1 MKAQAWQTE
10 SFTFVLPESAD
21 AACVWVVLNPDADP
35 EQPVQLLTRSL
46 AQQLARMSDL
56 SVATPDKLQKLMK
69 SVLAKNKVALALISD
84 STICPDTLQGNL
96 DVTHGHVTVE
106 DLAVLR
112 ERAKT
117 SKSAALLSDSASE
130 EERLAWHEHQ
140 RFRKAVEQ
148 LRPTSKEAIFRE
160 YFPDTPDGSYDDI
173 WDRMEMRAQN
183 AERLMRRRT
192 LSVFKKMYRTLH

>member
-46 AQQLARMSDL
+46 AQQLARMSDQ

-84 STICPDTLQGNL
+84 STICPAT
-96 DVTHGHVTVE
+96 
-106 DLAVLR
+106 
-112 ERAKT
+112 
-117 SKSAALLSDSASE
+117 
-130 EERLAWHEHQ
+130 
-140 RFRKAVEQ
+140 
-148 LRPTSKEAIFRE
+148 
-160 YFPDTPDGSYDDI
+160 
-173 WDRMEMRAQN
+173 
-183 AERLMRRRT
+183 
-192 LSVFKKMYRTLH
+192 

>member
-1 MKAQAWQTE
+1 MPESATKHTEGGLRCKFLEVIYEGETNEFHEELPGERLDVAVYWRLSTGEVRCWSLKHLLSRDFHELRGAHDHLLYQAVGDSRQLWPIGACSPEKYETLQATTVKAQAWQTE

-84 STICPDTLQGNL
+84 STICP
-96 DVTHGHVTVE
+96 
-106 DLAVLR
+106 
-112 ERAKT
+112 
-117 SKSAALLSDSASE
+117 
-130 EERLAWHEHQ
+130 
-140 RFRKAVEQ
+140 
-148 LRPTSKEAIFRE
+148 
-160 YFPDTPDGSYDDI
+160 
-173 WDRMEMRAQN
+173 
-183 AERLMRRRT
+183 
-192 LSVFKKMYRTLH
+192 